1 MTMKPVQKL
10 QDALDE
16 LALQMKNALPT
27 EVLEAFEI
35 AIEQTR
41 EAGLNKGV
49 SVGTKAP
56 DFTLTSTD
64 GKQITLSKE
73 LEKGPVVLVFYRGVW
88 CPFCNL
94 ELRAYEQIIDEIEA
108 VNGGVIAI
116 SPQTAEYSSA
126 IQEKHGLRF
135 PVVSDVQNQTAKKYE
150 LTSQMSE
157 KLKQIYQSIEISLDV
172 FNGDD
177 SWELP
182 LPATYVIDREG
193 IIRFASVDADYKK
206 RVEPGEVLRLLKALQ
221 RDTWARGNK
230 S

>member
-1 MTMKPVQKL
+1 MTMKPVQIL

-16 LALQMKNALPT
+16 ATLQMKNVLPT
-27 EVLEAFEI
+27 EVLEAFEK
-35 AIEQTR
+35 AIEQMR
-41 EAGLNKGV
+41 EAGQNKGV
-49 SVGTKAP
+49 RVGTKAP
-56 DFTLTSTD
+56 DFTLASMD

-172 FNGDD
+172 FNGND

-193 IIRFASVDADYKK
+193 IIRCASVDADYKK
-206 RVEPGEVLRLLKALQ
+206 RVEPGEVLRLLQAL
-221 RDTWARGNK
+221 
-230 S
+230 

>member
-1 MTMKPVQKL
+1 MTMKPVQIL

-16 LALQMKNALPT
+16 ATLQMKNALPT

-56 DFTLTSTD
+56 DFTLASMD
-64 GKQITLSKE
+64 GQQITLSAE

-94 ELRAYEQIIDEIEA
+94 ELRAYEQIFDEIAA
-108 VNGGVIAI
+108 VNGRVIAI

-150 LTSQMSE
+150 LTSQMPE
-157 KLKQIYQSIEISLDV
+157 KLKQIYRSIEISLDV

-193 IIRFASVDADYKK
+193 IIHFASVDADYKK
-206 RVEPGEVLRLLKALQ
+206 RVEPGEVLRLLQALQ
-221 RDTWARGNK
+221 RDTWARGNE

>member
-1 MTMKPVQKL
+1 MTMKPVQIL

-16 LALQMKNALPT
+16 ATQQMKNALPT
-27 EVLEAFEI
+27 EVLEAFEK

-41 EAGLNKGV
+41 EAGQNKGV
-49 SVGTKAP
+49 RVGTKAP
-56 DFTLTSTD
+56 DFTLASTD
-64 GKQITLSKE
+64 GKQITLSAE

-94 ELRAYEQIIDEIEA
+94 ELRAYEQIFDEIAA
-108 VNGGVIAI
+108 VNGQVIAI

-135 PVVSDVQNQTAKKYE
+135 PVVSDMQNQTAKKYE
-150 LTSQMSE
+150 LTSQMPE

-182 LPATYVIDREG
+182 LPATYVIDRDG
-193 IIRFASVDADYKK
+193 IIRFASEDADYKK
-206 RVEPGEVLRLLKALQ
+206 RVEPGEVLRLLQTL
-221 RDTWARGNK
+221 
-230 S
+230 